1 MIEIKERNKYC
12 NQFIDTFHFQLNWCA
27 EVHQTFLEEEPK
39 ILIGLN
45 IFKFEKKRKE
55 KGYKDGSLKEFVKE
69 TYWEEADVLIDKLL

>member
-45 IFKFEKKRKE
+45 IFKFEE
-55 KGYKDGSLKEFVKE
+55 KMSENASEWLSDPDNSYDIYMDSLLEAEF
-69 TYWEEADVLIDKLL
+69 